1 MNSFKKLLG
10 KDYIKVK
17 LALLWLFVMLNYI
30 YADILTL
37 MDASV
42 LKEILAGTYGITPL
56 FLFAGAILMEI
67 PIAMVFLSLIL
78 DDKIN
83 KWANVLSGLIK
94 TLAVLG
100 SLSVGT
106 PSPYYTFFVIIEV
119 ITTISIVVI
128 AWRWNNVVVLSNDA
142 KDS

>member
-1 MNSFKKLLG
+1 MNNFKKLLG

-17 LALLWLFVMLNYI
+17 LALLWLFVILNYI

-37 MDASV
+37 MDASA
-42 LKEILAGTYGITPL
+42 LKEILADAYGITPF
-56 FLFAGAILMEI
+56 FLFVGALLMEI
-67 PIAMVFLSLIL
+67 PIAMVLLSLIL

-83 KWANVLSGLIK
+83 KWANIISGIIK

-106 PSPYYTFFVIIEV
+106 PTAYYTFFVVIEV

-128 AWRWNNVVVLSNDA
+128 AWRWNTRDIDTKSVS
-142 KDS
+142 